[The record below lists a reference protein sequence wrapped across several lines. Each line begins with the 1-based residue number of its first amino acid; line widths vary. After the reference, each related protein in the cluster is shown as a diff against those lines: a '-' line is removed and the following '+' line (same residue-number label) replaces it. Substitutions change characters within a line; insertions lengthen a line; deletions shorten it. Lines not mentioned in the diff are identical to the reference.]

1 MILSCIRFSF
11 SAAHFYQNKKWTV
24 EQNKNEF
31 GKCFSQYGHGHDY
44 AVECSWLTSSTQQL
58 SELEQVAKS
67 VRETFDHHHLNFVFN
82 EFKDKV
88 PTTENLALL
97 IKQKLEEAANTKPQ
111 LASVKL
117 SNLKVFETP
126 DIWVEIEN

>member
-11 SAAHFYQNKKWTV
+11 SAAHFYQNKNWTA

-44 AVECSWLTSSTQQL
+44 TVECTWLTSSIQQQ
-58 SELEQVAKS
+58 SELEQVVKS
-67 VRETFDHHHLNFVFN
+67 VREIFDHHHLNFVFN

-97 IKQKLEEAANTKPQ
+97 IKQKLEEAANINPQ

-117 SNLKVFETP
+117 SNLKIFETP